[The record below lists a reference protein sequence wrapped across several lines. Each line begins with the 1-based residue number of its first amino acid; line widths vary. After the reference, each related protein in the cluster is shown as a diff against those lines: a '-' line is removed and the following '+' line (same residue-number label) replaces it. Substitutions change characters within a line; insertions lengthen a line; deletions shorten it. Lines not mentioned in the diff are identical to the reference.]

1 MPVTPTPPTL
11 LIDIPEEHS
20 PLLEMA
26 CESGGLSPQEVMR
39 DALAMLQPEGLI
51 HAALVEES
59 RSLSRKKKTN
69 PEHVHLAAWD
79 SWTAKCGQQLPLSGA
94 LAEFVK
100 AKIEQGGYPDATA
113 VVMVALL
120 RYAKVKGFGFLPD
133 DGDSK

>member
-11 LIDIPEEHS
+11 LIDIPEEYS
-20 PLLEMA
+20 PLLEIA
-26 CESGGLSPQEVMR
+26 CESGLSPQEVMR
-39 DALAMLQPEGLI
+39 DALAMLQPADLAR
-51 HAALVEES
+51 AALIEQS

-79 SWTAKCGQQLPLSGA
+79 HWTAKRGQQLPLSGA

-100 AKIEQGGYPDATA
+100 ETIEQGGYPDATA

-120 RYAKVKGFGFLPD
+120 RYAKVKGFGYLDD
-133 DGDSK
+133 DGPD

>member
-1 MPVTPTPPTL
+1 MPVTPPPPTL
-11 LIDIPEEHS
+11 LIDIPEEYF

-39 DALAMLQPEGLI
+39 DALAMMQPEDLA

-69 PEHVHLAAWD
+69 PERAHLAAWD
-79 SWTAKCGQQLPLSGA
+79 HWTAKRGQQLPLCGA

-100 AKIEQGGYPDATA
+100 EKIE
-113 VVMVALL
+113 
-120 RYAKVKGFGFLPD
+120 
-133 DGDSK
+133 